1 MPDISLEVDA
11 IRNDE
16 SLSDEDKI
24 RNEEEAHRSYAEKS
38 EAVHNINQLMKAFT
52 LFEKDVQ
59 YMVTEDGRVVI
70 IDESTGRP
78 QPGRRFSDGLH
89 QALEAKEGVK
99 LQHETQTIA
108 TITLQNLFR
117 MYHKLAG
124 MTGTAETEA
133 GELWEIY
140 KLDVTVIPTN
150 RPIRRV
156 DHEDQIF
163 RTRKEKFQAI
173 IDEVARLHEMNL
185 PVLVG
190 TASVEASELLSRMLT
205 RKGIKH
211 QLLNARYHEK
221 EAQIVT
227 DAGLAGAVT
236 IATNMAGRGTDI
248 KLAPEVIRIDRNLVE
263 SGMTLEEKMPDG
275 KSLRQHLIDT
285 PSGLQVIGT

>member
-1 MPDISLEVDA
+1 MCSSDLTEKGRDLLSPDEQALFILPDLSADIDTIRKDASLDPDAKREKEEVAYRDHA
-11 IRNDE
+11 Q
-16 SLSDEDKI
+16 
-24 RNEEEAHRSYAEKS
+24 KS
-38 EAVHNINQLMKAFT
+38 QAVHNINQLMKAYT

-150 RPIRRV
+150 RPVRRV
-156 DHEDQIF
+156 DQEDQIY

-173 IDEVARLHEMNL
+173 IDEVARLNEMNL

-190 TASVEASELLSRMLT
+190 TASVESSELLSRMLT

-227 DAGLAGAVT
+227 DAGQAGAVT
-236 IATNMAGRGTDI
+236 IATNMAGRG
-248 KLAPEVIRIDRNLVE
+248 K
-263 SGMTLEEKMPDG
+263 
-275 KSLRQHLIDT
+275 
-285 PSGLQVIGT
+285 IGRAHV